1 MHWSQNA
8 TSVPWAIHPVMS
20 LFPHAAHVYSDTAHA
35 PVRGTCLDFSGLFQ
49 PQQGFS
55 VLENTVQT
63 TGKVKCK
70 VAVQNASLNLF
81 IVRVEGHN
89 VTLSSS
95 CKSLYIVILRFWN
108 DLCLVFHSQQ
118 TRPGAAL
125 NGQEQLC
132 LRPLGWPVA
141 ISKLEDGGPWPRP
154 AGSPHPW
161 EGGSQSSCCLQLF
174 A

>member
-1 MHWSQNA
+1 
-8 TSVPWAIHPVMS
+8 MS

-95 CKSLYIVILRFWN
+95 CKSLYIVILRF
-108 DLCLVFHSQQ
+108 
-118 TRPGAAL
+118 
-125 NGQEQLC
+125 
-132 LRPLGWPVA
+132 
-141 ISKLEDGGPWPRP
+141 
-154 AGSPHPW
+154 
-161 EGGSQSSCCLQLF
+161 
-174 A
+174 